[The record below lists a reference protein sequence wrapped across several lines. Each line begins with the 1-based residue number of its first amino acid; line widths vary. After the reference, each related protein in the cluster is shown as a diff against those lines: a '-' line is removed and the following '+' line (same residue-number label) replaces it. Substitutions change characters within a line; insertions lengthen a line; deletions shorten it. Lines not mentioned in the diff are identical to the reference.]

1 MAIEIV
7 YTVEDASGDQA
18 TTQIRVAGE
27 PTVAGLN
34 GFGAGYAT
42 ALNNIIAGI
51 IRSAVAFL
59 KPAFSSLTGNL
70 IGADSDVEHIGKF
83 EFVAL
88 NGQRVK
94 VNVPCLAEVTI
105 GATTSDSLDQA
116 QVNVAAFLAAME
128 TGIGVTGGT
137 ISPCDIGESS
147 ISDTVFAREAFKNS
161 GARR

>member
-7 YTVEDASGDQA
+7 YTIEDASGDEA
-18 TTQIRVAGE
+18 TTQVRVAGE
-27 PTVAGLN
+27 PTIAGLN

-42 ALNNIIAGI
+42 AVNNIIAGI

-59 KPAFSSLTGNL
+59 KPAFSSITGNN
-70 IGADSDVEHIGKF
+70 IGALSDVEHIGKF

-94 VNVPCLAEVTI
+94 VNVPALSEIAL

-128 TGIGVTGGT
+128 TGIAVTGGT

-147 ISDTVFAREAFKNS
+147 ISDTIFAREAFRNS